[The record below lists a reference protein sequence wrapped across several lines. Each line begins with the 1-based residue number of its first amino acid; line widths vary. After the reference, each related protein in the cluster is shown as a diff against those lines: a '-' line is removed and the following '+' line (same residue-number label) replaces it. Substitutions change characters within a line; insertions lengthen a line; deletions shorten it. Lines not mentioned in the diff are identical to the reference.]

1 MYEIYFSQIRED
13 SKVERYFKNPHASER
28 IVCIGSGGCT
38 AFSLLDDSV
47 RNVYAVDVNR
57 AQCALIELKRA
68 AIGKLDR
75 NAFLGFIGE
84 ISMLHRIEVYED
96 LRDSLP
102 SYARKYW
109 DQHRVK
115 IAHGINYVGVTER
128 FYRLVGENLRNSV
141 CGEAAIKAL
150 FSCASVEEQRQLF
163 QSEFN
168 TEAWRTA
175 IRVLMSKS
183 TQLVFYPSFWF
194 ADSGEGDF
202 GAFFLEQ
209 FDKEIQTKR
218 ICDNYFLSQLFF
230 GSYIHNQTEGA
241 PHYLSPEGFASAKR
255 NLDKLTVINNSL
267 QSGLQKLAD
276 IDAFFL
282 SNVFDW
288 GKEADRFSVCDAVL
302 KAKSDEAL
310 LLYRN
315 MYSQVS
321 LSPMLVDRFDADEV
335 LSRELHWMER
345 SMLYRRLTA
354 GVLR

>member
-13 SKVERYFKNPHASER
+13 SRVERRFKEIHAPER

-68 AIGKLDR
+68 AIGQLDR
-75 NAFLGFIGE
+75 KAYLGFIGE
-84 ISMLHRIEVYED
+84 TSMSHRMEGYEG
-96 LRDSLP
+96 LKETLP
-102 SYARKYW
+102 AYARKYW
-109 DQHRVK
+109 DQQRIK
-115 IAHGINYVGVTER
+115 LALGINHAGVTER
-128 FYRLVGENLRNSV
+128 FYRVVGDNLRNSV
-141 CGEAAIKAL
+141 CGEAAIRAL
-150 FSCASVEEQRQLF
+150 FSCTSVEEQRHRLQLDF
-163 QSEFN
+163 A

-194 ADSGEGDF
+194 AETGEDDF
-202 GAFFLEQ
+202 GVFFSEQ
-209 FDKEIQTKR
+209 FERELQTKR
-218 ICDNYFLSQLFF
+218 ISDNYFLSQLFF
-230 GSYIHNQTEGA
+230 GSYIHDQAEGT

-255 NLDKLTVINNSL
+255 NLDKLTVVNNSL
-267 QSGLQKLAD
+267 QAGLQKFAD

-288 GKEADRFSVCDAVL
+288 GKETDRFSVCDAVL

-315 MYSQVS
+315 MYGQVS
-321 LSPMLVDRFDADEV
+321 MSPRLFDRFDVDDV
-335 LSRELHWMER
+335 LSCELHGMER

-354 GVLR
+354 GILR